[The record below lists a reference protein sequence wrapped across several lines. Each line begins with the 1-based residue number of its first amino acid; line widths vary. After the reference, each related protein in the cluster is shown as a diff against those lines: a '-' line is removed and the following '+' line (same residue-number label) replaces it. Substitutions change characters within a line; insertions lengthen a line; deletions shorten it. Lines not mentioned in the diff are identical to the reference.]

1 MTKNRNKLIDAF
13 IANTATA
20 IVHEILEEAAN
31 DETLRKYYDKEFM
44 NSLSIAKKYREEI
57 NPADKPLKVKD
68 RILIKEKIISK
79 VRNELNLRIS
89 KGYKNLNTDK
99 AVPYAEKIMKDLK
112 IE

>member
-13 IANTATA
+13 MGNTVTA

-44 NSLSIAKKYREEI
+44 NSFSIAKKYRKEI
-57 NPADKPLKVKD
+57 NPADKPLNMKD
-68 RILIKEKIISK
+68 RISIKEKIISK

-89 KGYKNLNTDK
+89 KGYKNLDPDK
-99 AVPYAEKIMKDLK
+99 AIPYTEKIMKDLK

>member
-1 MTKNRNKLIDAF
+1 MVQNRNKLIDAF
-13 IANTATA
+13 IGNIAAA

-31 DETLRKYYDKEFM
+31 DENLRKYYDKEFM

-68 RILIKEKIISK
+68 QLLIKKRIISK
-79 VRNELNLRIS
+79 VKNELNLRIS
-89 KGYKNLNTDK
+89 KGYKDIDIDK
-99 AVPYAEKIMKDLK
+99 AAPYTEKIIRDLK